1 MKASSELRTPYLNK
15 KLHNYILQFNYKDI
29 MSKGQKWIQKE
40 ILSKYIPKDLINYNK
55 MGFINPQ

>member
-29 MSKGQKWIQKE
+29 MSKGQK
-40 ILSKYIPKDLINYNK
+40 
-55 MGFINPQ
+55 